1 MFERTQLL
9 AILAGA
15 AGGAIAIASMEVFS
29 VTTAFPL
36 VAIPFATSIVT
47 VLGSPKAA
55 PAQPRALVGGHLIST
70 VVGLLIAQAVRT
82 GTVGCGAGGWCG
94 DDCNAP
100 DRHISPAGRNRSV
113 WSSSATMAACARSV
127 RQPNR
132 TDRAARAIAARAG
145 RYSLR
150 SGS

>member
-1 MFERTQLL
+1 
-9 AILAGA
+9 
-15 AGGAIAIASMEVFS
+15 MEVFS

-55 PAQPRALVGGHLIST
+55 PAQPRAVVGGHLISPA
-70 VVGLLIAQAVRT
+70 IAQAVRT

-113 WSSSATMAACARSV
+113 GHRQQQRRHVHDPFGNRIELIEPHAR
-127 RQPNR
+127 
-132 TDRAARAIAARAG
+132 
-145 RYSLR
+145 
-150 SGS
+150 